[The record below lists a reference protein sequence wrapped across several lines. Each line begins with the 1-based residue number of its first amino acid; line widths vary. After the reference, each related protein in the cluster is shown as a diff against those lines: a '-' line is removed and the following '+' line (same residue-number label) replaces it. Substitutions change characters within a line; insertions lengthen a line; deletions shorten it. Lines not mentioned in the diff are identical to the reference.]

1 MKRQKRTFKERLRI
15 IKIKFLNNWIIALIR
30 GWVDLGIRLITFR
43 LAKSRA
49 RKWSRRTNGK
59 RFYVI
64 PDSKYG
70 FAVLNNFQRKAYNRK
85 VAKHRR
91 ISYKLID
98 ALAYWNTGLKKETQ
112 PPVIKVKKSKTKKK

>member
-1 MKRQKRTFKERLRI
+1 MQKQRRPFKERWRI
-15 IKIKFLNNWIIALIR
+15 FKIKFLNNWIIVLIR

-49 RKWSRRTNGK
+49 RKWSRKTNGK
-59 RFYVI
+59 RFHVI

-91 ISYKLID
+91 ISYKMLD
-98 ALAYWNTGLKKETQ
+98 ALEYWNTGLKKETQ
-112 PPVIKVKKSKTKKK
+112 PPVIKIKKLKTKRK